1 MMKKIIIS
9 SILGAGLIVPA
20 ASAQKYAIKA
30 YDNIG
35 IGNPMSVTHAQP
47 SQGHSSSYNTF
58 GVDFGYTFWRKGG
71 SSLEANIGF
80 GYAAA
85 GATFSLPAMDY
96 HYSAPTIADEDGN
109 AYERYYELSDM
120 RQTASVGYF
129 TLPIYLEY
137 QYRCLSWLGVKA
149 EVGVGLGFRLHS
161 GLGKV
166 SGRAKAWGVFPE
178 YDDLLI
184 DEDYLDDFGERFL
197 TNALVTDHQ
206 SHAFNASIM
215 CGAGFEFYAYEPVSF
230 ELGVRYNHGLTQ
242 VFDGSKEIA
251 TGGGYTADTA
261 PVYYTVAGGT
271 QVRPLTE
278 YTSKSKL
285 NPLSIHVGVTVRF

>member
-1 MMKKIIIS
+1 MKKAIIIGMAAMA
-9 SILGAGLIVPA
+9 LVPA
-20 ASAQKYAIKA
+20 MQAQKYAIKA

-35 IGNPMSVTHAQP
+35 VGNPMNVTHSNTGQD
-47 SQGHSSSYNTF
+47 HKSSYNTF
-58 GVDFGYTFWRKGG
+58 GVDFGYTFWRKGAN
-71 SSLEANIGF
+71 SLEANIGF

-85 GATFSLPAMDY
+85 GTTFSLGAMDY
-96 HYSAPTIADEDGN
+96 HYSAPATADEDGN
-109 AYERYYELSDM
+109 PYERYYQLSDM

-149 EVGVGLGFRLHS
+149 EVGVGLGFRLTS

-166 SGRAKAWGVFPE
+166 SGTATAWGVFPE

-184 DEDYLDDFGERFL
+184 DEDYLDDFGMRYL
-197 TNALVTDHQ
+197 DKRAALDQ
-206 SHAFNASIM
+206 NSHAFNASIM

-242 VFDGSKEIA
+242 VFDGVHSESFSK
-251 TGGGYTADTA
+251 GVTADNA
-261 PVYYTVAGGT
+261 PVFYTVANGT
-271 QVRPLTE
+271 QVRPLSE
-278 YTSKSKL
+278 YTTKSKL